1 MKILTKAQVLMLHEQ
16 LVNETGG
23 SPGLRDEGLLE
34 SALASPFQEFATYSP
49 YPTIQQKA
57 ARLGFSLVMNHPY
70 IDGNKR
76 IGAHAMLTLLALN
89 GIEIACTQK
98 ELADTIL
105 NVAAGN
111 IGYDRLLQWLLDHQG

>member
-34 SALASPFQEFATYSP
+34 SALSSPFQEFATFSP

-57 ARLGFSLVMNHPY
+57 ARLGFSLVMNHPF

-89 GIEIACTQK
+89 GIEIVCTQK

-111 IGYDRLLQWLLDHQG
+111 IGYDGLLQWLLDHQG

>member
-1 MKILTKAQVLMLHEQ
+1 MKTLTKAQVLMLHEH

-34 SALASPFQEFATYSP
+34 SALSSPFQEFATFSP

-57 ARLGFSLVMNHPY
+57 ARLGFSLVMNHPF

-111 IGYDRLLQWLLDHQG
+111 IGYDGLLQWLLDHQE

>member
-23 SPGLRDEGLLE
+23 SPRLRDEGLLE
-34 SALASPFQEFATYSP
+34 SALASPFQEFATFSP

-57 ARLGFSLVMNHPY
+57 ARLGFSLVMNHPF

-111 IGYDRLLQWLLDHQG
+111 IGYDGLLQ

>member
-49 YPTIQQKA
+49 YQTIQQKA

-111 IGYDRLLQWLLDHQG
+111 IGYDGLLQWLLDHQG

>member
-34 SALASPFQEFATYSP
+34 SSSASPFQEFATFSP

>member
-1 MKILTKAQVLMLHEQ
+1 MKTLTKAQVLMLHKQ

-34 SALASPFQEFATYSP
+34 SALASPFQEFATFSP

-57 ARLGFSLVMNHPY
+57 ARLGFSLVMNHPF

-89 GIEIACTQK
+89 GIEIVCTQK

-111 IGYDRLLQWLLDHQG
+111 IGYDGLLQWLLDHQG